1 MSTVLYLHHLPDNS
15 ESSFV
20 FTLFGRDD
28 NFRDQI
34 KEIYTYDGGS
44 SFAWVVFLTPN
55 AAAQAATY
63 YDNQHFGPLGQKVY
77 TSLSTEAAIPENA
90 TNRLTKFNRD
100 LENQIESCTVE
111 ITDLP
116 AMHTIRN
123 LNQMFE
129 PTIEEFANYF
139 PTGDPYYDSE
149 PIEILHMKSP
159 EYGVGLVRVRA
170 PWMANS
176 VVRQW
181 AGEYWKC
188 RTLNARCVPDEE
200 MDDLIVSSAGTGEK
214 DTMLFVTGIKP
225 GTSSTEV
232 RDIFKGF
239 NLRDVNMPPGGKAFC
254 FIFLRQE
261 DANTVLAQYGQGVK
275 HQGRTIRVS
284 ISQKGKKKA
293 GNAVAARPAPAKT
306 TNLKINNMPY
316 GSADSNIRAIFQ
328 GYNLTR
334 VVVKQGYAFVDI
346 AADEAERAVQEL
358 TGKKVGGRYI
368 TVKVSERRK
377 T

>member
-1 MSTVLYLHHLPDNS
+1 MSAVLYLHHLPDNS

-20 FTLFGRDD
+20 FTLFARDD

-129 PTIEEFANYF
+129 PTIEEFHSYF

-159 EYGVGLVRVRA
+159 DNGVGLVRVRA

-200 MDDLIVSSAGTGEK
+200 MDDLLVPSGEK

-232 RDIFKGF
+232 RDVFKDF

-261 DANTVLAQYGQGVK
+261 DANAVLAQYGTGVK

-284 ISQKGKKKA
+284 LSEKGKKK
-293 GNAVAARPAPAKT
+293 GSKVIPRPTLPLKT
-306 TNLKINNMPY
+306 TNLKINNLPY
-316 GSADSNIRAIFQ
+316 GVADSNIRIIFQ
-328 GYNLTR
+328 GFSLSR

-346 AADEAERAVQEL
+346 AAEEAERAVQQL
-358 TGKKVGGRYI
+358 TGKKVGDRFI
-368 TVKVSERRK
+368 TLKVSERRK